1 MNNDPYKILQ
11 VSRKSSPQDIIKS
24 FKKLRYKY
32 HPDRP
37 TGNREMYDQIIE
49 AYDTIKKYPQK
60 YINVSLF
67 IDNYKGSEDE
77 YADIIGKYEEYKGD
91 MRKILDNLILAED
104 EDEERIRKIIDKE
117 ISLKKIKRY
126 TKYTEK
132 MKKRKDESKKAEEIA
147 KKMGINLKM
156 SLEDLLNREDDR
168 HEDMIK
174 KLEDKYGKHK
184 ELKE

>member
-117 ISLKKIKRY
+117 I
-126 TKYTEK
+126 T
-132 MKKRKDESKKAEEIA
+132 